1 MPYSRQVDILS
12 EDGTEF
18 LLLFK
23 KRGETVPGNKI
34 FTYGYVTTAISDKIP
49 IDLIN
54 LVDKNN
60 LKYVPSKTT
69 KTNDYHNTY
78 DVTRLHL
85 NDIHETKNY
94 IFHCLKHLRQIPCK
108 ILAKIWIKAIEPKK
122 KIKYPYING
131 DAAKPNWWPVDV
143 QHKEPDHLQKPER
156 LQLMYHILIKVLPEK
171 YSIEFI
177 KDLEKSS
184 TVIPAFKN
192 DPQKYNILQTLFN
205 ISVGLKTKEKTELTV
220 ILWNHHKRKD
230 KSSTPLN
237 EPRLDNMHSTIYSS
251 EGSISEYSNNQ
262 ITATPNFQ
270 NLNETFSHILETDPK
285 LPFDFLLG
293 DEFYIPDLNEETE
306 SNSSSGTHSTSSI
319 Q

>member
-1 MPYSRQVDILS
+1 MPYSREADLLN

-23 KRGETVPGNKI
+23 KHSEKVPGSKL
-34 FTYGYVTTAISDKIP
+34 FAYGYVTTGISDKIP
-49 IDLIN
+49 IDLVN

-60 LKYVPSKTT
+60 LRYIPSKTT
-69 KTNDYHNTY
+69 KTNNYHNIY
-78 DVTRLHL
+78 DVTRLDL
-85 NDIHETKNY
+85 NDIQETKNY

-108 ILAKIWIKAIEPKK
+108 VLAKIWIKAIEPKK

-156 LQLMYHILIKVLPEK
+156 LQLMYHILVQVLPEK

-192 DPQKYNILQTLFN
+192 DPQKYNILQTLFD
-205 ISVGLKTKEKTELTV
+205 ISIEIKTKEKSELTV

-230 KSSTPLN
+230 KSSTPVN
-237 EPRLDNMHSTIYSS
+237 EPRLDNRHSTIYSS
-251 EGSISEYSNNQ
+251 EGSISECSNNQ

-270 NLNETFSHILETDPK
+270 NLNETFSRIIETDPK
-285 LPFDFLLG
+285 MPFDFLLG
-293 DEFYIPDLNEETE
+293 DEFYIPGLNEEIE
-306 SNSSSGTHSTSSI
+306 SSSSSGTHSRSSI